1 MKRIQMKK
9 ILASILLLGM
19 SAGWSQDP
27 VKWRHELQQ
36 IDSTTLEIQHRASIE
51 KKWHLYS
58 QFSNPEGAIP
68 TEFIYTGADSTLV
81 LLEGVKE
88 SKSITAFDTVFE
100 MDLTYFE
107 TEATFRQRFRFA
119 APNVDRVEGEINY
132 QACDDK
138 LCIFRTET
146 FQLNRSGEL
155 LIETKNLSEASQAK
169 AAQLKLNLQ
178 NKDLLTSSVSEEQN
192 SHWRIFFLGMLGGL
206 LALLTPCVFPM
217 IPLTVS
223 FFLKQQQNPKKGS
236 QQALLYGFF
245 IVLIYAVL
253 SLPFHLLDNLNPEF
267 LNTLATNST
276 LNLIFFGVF
285 VAFAFSFFGYF
296 ELTLPSSWG
305 NRTDGA
311 SQWSGIVGVF
321 FMALTLAI
329 VSFSCTGPILGSLLA
344 GSLSSF
350 GGAIQLTYGMMG
362 FGLALAFP
370 FAFFALFPR
379 WLQALPQSGGWMTTV
394 KVILGFLELALALK
408 FLSNA
413 DLVGHWGLLKREV
426 FIGVWALL
434 ALGMTFYLFGVFR
447 FPHESRSP
455 LGLGRK
461 MAAMGALLISVY
473 LVFGLVSNENRLT
486 LLSGFPPPEF
496 YSLWSQDS
504 DCPLGLECYKDFETG
519 RAAAL
524 QANKPLLL
532 DFTGWACVN
541 CRKMEENVWSDA
553 EVFPLLNENY
563 ILVSLYVDDRTA
575 LPDGEAFEMTH
586 SNGSVRS
593 VDTVGEK
600 WAAFQALNFE
610 SASQPF
616 YVQMTAQGALLNAP
630 IQYTDTQTF
639 KQWLQQGW
647 NAFQK

>member
-1 MKRIQMKK
+1 
-9 ILASILLLGM
+9 
-19 SAGWSQDP
+19 
-27 VKWRHELQQ
+27 V
-36 IDSTTLEIQHRASIE
+36 
-51 KKWHLYS
+51 
-58 QFSNPEGAIP
+58 
-68 TEFIYTGADSTLV
+68 V
-81 LLEGVKE
+81 
-88 SKSITAFDTVFE
+88 
-100 MDLTYFE
+100 
-107 TEATFRQRFRFA
+107 
-119 APNVDRVEGEINY
+119 
-132 QACDDK
+132 
-138 LCIFRTET
+138 
-146 FQLNRSGEL
+146 
-155 LIETKNLSEASQAK
+155 
-169 AAQLKLNLQ
+169 
-178 NKDLLTSSVSEEQN
+178 
-192 SHWRIFFLGMLGGL
+192 
-206 LALLTPCVFPM
+206 
-217 IPLTVS
+217 
-223 FFLKQQQNPKKGS
+223 
-236 QQALLYGFF
+236 
-245 IVLIYAVL
+245 
-253 SLPFHLLDNLNPEF
+253 
-267 LNTLATNST
+267 
-276 LNLIFFGVF
+276 
-285 VAFAFSFFGYF
+285 
-296 ELTLPSSWG
+296 
-305 NRTDGA
+305 
-311 SQWSGIVGVF
+311 
-321 FMALTLAI
+321 
-329 VSFSCTGPILGSLLA
+329 
-344 GSLSSF
+344 
-350 GGAIQLTYGMMG
+350 
-362 FGLALAFP
+362 
-370 FAFFALFPR
+370 
-379 WLQALPQSGGWMTTV
+379 
-394 KVILGFLELALALK
+394 LGFLELALALK

-434 ALGMTFYLFGVFR
+434 ALGMTLYLFGVFR

-461 MAAMGALLISVY
+461 MAATGALLISVY